1 MGGSTSKCLL
11 YRADTRAWPAGRT
24 SPRRQTYH
32 PSAPPNL
39 GGMALATPEAS
50 AFRGPPST
58 RPAPPPRPSR
68 HRVRPA
74 GCKAGPA
81 AHRTAPP
88 FTSRPAHRPS
98 RPSRGVWCPAWPAPP
113 RTWLLW
119 PSGCPRLPPLH
130 ATASHALPA
139 PPGLSPCTP
148 GPPALRH
155 DTPRPLPPSAH
166 RSPPLRPSPPLT
178 AQPARP
184 RHRFHPARSPRPS
197 RPAAHRATGSSP
209 AVSCGTIF
217 NGTNPKAR
225 VRKGISRSRAQTK
238 CYQYIRV
245 PCGHVRH
252 AI

>member
-68 HRVRPA
+68 HRVRPSTEP
-74 GCKAGPA
+74 GPA
-81 AHRTAPP
+81 LTALHALPGHSAP
-88 FTSRPAHRPS
+88 SRPALRP
-98 RPSRGVWCPAWPAPP
+98 A
-113 RTWLLW
+113 
-119 PSGCPRLPPLH
+119 
-130 ATASHALPA
+130 
-139 PPGLSPCTP
+139 TP
-148 GPPALRH
+148 G
-155 DTPRPLPPSAH
+155 RPLPPSAH

>member
-68 HRVRPA
+68 HRVRPSTEP
-74 GCKAGPA
+74 GPA
-81 AHRTAPP
+81 LTALHALPGHSAP
-88 FTSRPAHRPS
+88 SRPALSRPPRPARPFTLHARPS
-98 RPSRGVWCPAWPAPP
+98 RPTP
-113 RTWLLW
+113 R
-119 PSGCPRLPPLH
+119 H
-130 ATASHALPA
+130 ATP
-139 PPGLSPCTP
+139 
-148 GPPALRH
+148 PPALR
-155 DTPRPLPPSAH
+155 S
-166 RSPPLRPSPPLT
+166 PLT